1 MDAEKFLNE
10 CEGRI
15 RLVYEAQH
23 QGRGK
28 PEDKARV
35 EGFVHAGVVMKL
47 VSREQIQVLV
57 DKVHLEVFDESRQA
71 RDARLERL
79 NTLRTT
85 DPDKYFDEPAINR
98 RR

>member
-1 MDAEKFLNE
+1 MDAEEFLSE

-47 VSREQIQVLV
+47 VSREQIQALV
-57 DKVHLEVFDESRQA
+57 EKVHLEVFDETRASPGR
-71 RDARLERL
+71 
-79 NTLRTT
+79 
-85 DPDKYFDEPAINR
+85 PA
-98 RR
+98 